1 MALVEITK
9 LESMRVIERQKVN
22 EILEEQGIASM
33 DLMNITN
40 AIEIGKLLA
49 VNYILT
55 GSVFESSKTVVIFGR
70 IINVETAEIESV
82 AQVIVPKNSNVEPL
96 L

>member
-55 GSVFESSKTVVIFGR
+55 GSIVESSKTVAIFGR

-82 AQVIVPKNSNVEPL
+82 ALVIVPKNSNVEPL

>member
-55 GSVFESSKTVVIFGR
+55 GSIVESSKTVVIFGR
-70 IINVETAEIESV
+70 IINVEPAEIESV

>member
-55 GSVFESSKTVVIFGR
+55 GSIVESSKTVAIFGR

-82 AQVIVPKNSNVEPL
+82 ALVIVPKNSNLEPL

>member
-9 LESMRVIERQKVN
+9 LESMRVIERQRVN

-55 GSVFESSKTVVIFGR
+55 GSIVESSKTVVIFGR

-82 AQVIVPKNSNVEPL
+82 ALVIVPKNSNVEPL

>member
-9 LESMRVIERQKVN
+9 LESMRVIERQRVN

-33 DLMNITN
+33 DLMDITN

-55 GSVFESSKTVVIFGR
+55 GSIVESSKTVVIFGR

-82 AQVIVPKNSNVEPL
+82 AQVIVTKNSDVRAL

>member
-55 GSVFESSKTVVIFGR
+55 GSIVESSKTVVIFGR

-82 AQVIVPKNSNVEPL
+82 ALVIVPKNSNVEPL

>member
-55 GSVFESSKTVVIFGR
+55 GSIVESSKTVVIFGR
-70 IINVETAEIESV
+70 IINVEPAEIESV
-82 AQVIVPKNSNVEPL
+82 ALVIVPKNSNVEPL

>member
-22 EILEEQGIASM
+22 EILKEQGIASM

-55 GSVFESSKTVVIFGR
+55 GSIVESSKTVVIFGR
-70 IINVETAEIESV
+70 ITTVEPAEIESV
-82 AQVIVPKNSNVEPL
+82 AQVIVPKNSNVESL

>member
-22 EILEEQGIASM
+22 EILKEQGIASM

-55 GSVFESSKTVVIFGR
+55 GSIVESSKTVVIFGR
-70 IINVETAEIESV
+70 IINVEPAEIESV
-82 AQVIVPKNSNVEPL
+82 ALVIVPKNSNVEPL

>member
-55 GSVFESSKTVVIFGR
+55 GSIVESSKTVAIFGR
-70 IINVETAEIESV
+70 IINVEPAEIESV